1 MIFQSITILSINID
15 LYPVALKYYPFMIS
29 LDKCNGSCNVLP
41 LKTRVQKETK
51 DINVK
56 VFNMVANKNE
66 DKTMTKY
73 ILSNSKCKFVSTKIE
88 FQSKME

>member
-1 MIFQSITILSINID
+1 MIFQSITILLINID
-15 LYPVALKYYPFMIS
+15 LYPVALKYYPFMMS
-29 LDKCNGSCNVLP
+29 LDNCNGSFNVLL

-51 DINVK
+51 DKNVK

-66 DKTMTKY
+66 DKTVTKH
-73 ILSNSKCKFVSTKIE
+73 ISSNSKCKFVSTKIE